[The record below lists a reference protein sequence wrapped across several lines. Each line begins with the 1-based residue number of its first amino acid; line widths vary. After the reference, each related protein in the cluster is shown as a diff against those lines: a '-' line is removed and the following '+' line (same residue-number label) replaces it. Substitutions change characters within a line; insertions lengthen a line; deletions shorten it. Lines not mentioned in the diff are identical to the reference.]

1 MIRELKAKDIKMIKE
16 YLMSWK
22 PKIRLGKEKDLER
35 FLKAVHWICY
45 SGSQL
50 RELPAEYGN
59 GNTVY
64 NRYADWGR
72 LGIWQG
78 LLTYISAQD
87 SDLEYVMVDST
98 VIRAHACCTTG
109 KKETQT
115 EEGLGRSKG
124 GLTSKIH
131 MISDALGMP
140 LAFSITGG
148 EKADC
153 SEAIGLLEQC
163 KYDYALMDKAYDSHA
178 IIAYIESTGAVA
190 VIPGRS
196 NRKVPRDYD
205 KLY

>member
-1 MIRELKAKDIKMIKE
+1 MIRELKAKDIKMIKA
-16 YLMSWK
+16 YLMRWK

-64 NRYADWGR
+64 KRYADWGR

-78 LLTYISAQD
+78 LRTYISAQD

-109 KKETQT
+109 KKKKPRLKKGWDDQK
-115 EEGLGRSKG
+115 EG
-124 GLTSKIH
+124 
-131 MISDALGMP
+131 
-140 LAFSITGG
+140 
-148 EKADC
+148 
-153 SEAIGLLEQC
+153 
-163 KYDYALMDKAYDSHA
+163 
-178 IIAYIESTGAVA
+178 
-190 VIPGRS
+190 
-196 NRKVPRDYD
+196 
-205 KLY
+205 